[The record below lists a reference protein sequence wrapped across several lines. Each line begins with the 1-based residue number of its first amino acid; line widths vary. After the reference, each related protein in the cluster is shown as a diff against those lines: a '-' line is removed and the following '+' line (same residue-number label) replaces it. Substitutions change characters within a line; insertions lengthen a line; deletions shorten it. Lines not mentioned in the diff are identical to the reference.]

1 MKHKDQ
7 IGRLIQLNSTPK
19 RIVSLV
25 PSQTELLFDLGL
37 EDSIV
42 GLTKFCIHPIH
53 LKTTDKVVGGTKQI
67 NIDKIKALKPDI
79 ILCNKE
85 ENTKEIVEN
94 CRKIS
99 ATHVSD
105 IYTISDTLA
114 LIHEYGKI
122 FSCEEKAKDIIL
134 KILTKHNNFL
144 DFIESKNIKNV
155 AYFIWRKP
163 WMVAANNTF
172 IDYLLD
178 TNKFENVFKN
188 QERYPE
194 IELKEIH
201 DLDTIDCIFLS
212 SEPYPFKQNH
222 IFELQKQFPSTKI
235 ILVNGEY
242 FSWYGSRLLKAFDYF
257 KELHHQLES

>member
-1 MKHKDQ
+1 MEFKDQ
-7 IGRLIQLNSTPK
+7 LNTVFELKNTPQ
-19 RIVSLV
+19 RIICLV
-25 PSQTELLFDLGL
+25 PSITELLVDLGL
-37 EDSIV
+37 QAQIV
-42 GLTKFCIHPIH
+42 GITKFCVHPSFLIEE
-53 LKTTDKVVGGTKQI
+53 KMVVGGTKNI
-67 NIDKIKALKPDI
+67 KIDKIKALQPGI

-105 IYTISDTLA
+105 IYTIADTLA
-114 LIHEYGKI
+114 LIHQYGKI

-134 KILTKHNNFL
+134 KILTKQNDFL
-144 DFIESKNIKNV
+144 NFIENKNVKKV

-172 IDYLLD
+172 IDYLLN

-235 ILVNGEY
+235 VLVNGEY
-242 FSWYGSRLLKAFDYF
+242 FSWYGLRLLKAFDYF
-257 KELHHQLES
+257 KQLHNQLQN